1 MTNEWTKRMNVYWCC
16 SHRLDYNRTI
26 MISRKSDVSAF
37 EHMYCRLD
45 YNKTIMI
52 SRKSD
57 VRAFEHMYCIL
68 NKADM
73 LYKSSSTKKRDL
85 ISSSV
90 EWFLFVS
97 TERHWC
103 IVSCRAAAAAAA
115 ATLFNVHQRLFTL
128 VTCHTRCMVLLRR
141 TTNFHLKLKHNL
153 SYHHTR
159 TLLYVYLPSTFTRSE
174 TNVDGICRTNLL

>member
-1 MTNEWTKRMNVYWCC
+1 MISRKSDVSAFEHMYC
-16 SHRLDYNRTI
+16 RLDYNKTI

-90 EWFLFVS
+90 E
-97 TERHWC
+97 
-103 IVSCRAAAAAAA
+103 
-115 ATLFNVHQRLFTL
+115 
-128 VTCHTRCMVLLRR
+128 
-141 TTNFHLKLKHNL
+141 
-153 SYHHTR
+153 
-159 TLLYVYLPSTFTRSE
+159 
-174 TNVDGICRTNLL
+174 